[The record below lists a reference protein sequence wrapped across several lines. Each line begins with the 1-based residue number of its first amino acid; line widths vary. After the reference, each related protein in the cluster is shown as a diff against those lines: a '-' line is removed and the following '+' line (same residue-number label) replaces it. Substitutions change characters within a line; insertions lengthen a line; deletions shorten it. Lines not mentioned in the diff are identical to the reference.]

1 MPIENVGTKWY
12 HRDDDVAK
20 ELIMKQ
26 KILSK
31 RSILIGTGLL
41 LGLAII
47 CLVSCNDKADNQ
59 PAPTQPSDQNPV
71 YQPAAG
77 SVTANGTLKP
87 AQQVQLSFGVGGTVE
102 SVVVEIG
109 EHVKEGQT
117 LATLDDVELE
127 RAVAQTQVELKS
139 AQARL
144 AQLEEDAIP
153 VPERVL
159 AATTAISS
167 AQAALTQAHI
177 QAGMREHYDT
187 IDRETLE
194 DAEEALEDAQNEY
207 QKVVNDPFK
216 REWAHDSPEAHDLE
230 EAQEYY
236 EVVKAQYELHAADH
250 DYAVAIAQAEAQ
262 LAQAQLAL
270 YEAQHPIPSE
280 ALTLAQLDVEQ
291 AQLALDAARDSL
303 AHATLEAPFDG
314 IVSTVPISVD
324 ERVSPSTQ
332 AIELVDVSHW
342 RVETKNVGE
351 LQIAQVKEG
360 QEAIVRVNAFQGEPL
375 QGRVATISP
384 VAVVQQGD
392 TTYTLTIT
400 LEDTDGADGLRLN
413 LRPEMTARV
422 EIVVE

>member
-1 MPIENVGTKWY
+1 MENAGTKWY
-12 HRDDDVAK
+12 HRGDNVAK

-26 KILSK
+26 QILSK

-47 CLVSCNDKADNQ
+47 CLVSCNNKADNQ
-59 PAPTQPSDQNPV
+59 PAPIQPSDQNPV

-102 SVVVEIG
+102 SAAVEIG

-117 LATLDDVELE
+117 LATLDDAELE
-127 RAVAQTQVELKS
+127 RAVAQAQVELKS

-250 DYAVAIAQAEAQ
+250 SYALAIAQAEAQ
-262 LAQAQLAL
+262 LAQAQWAL
-270 YEAQHPIPSE
+270 YEAQHPIASE
-280 ALTLAQLDVEQ
+280 ALTLARLDVER
-291 AQLALDAARDSL
+291 AQLALEAARDNL
-303 AHATLEAPFDG
+303 AHATLVAPFDG
-314 IVSTVPISVD
+314 IVSAVPISVD
-324 ERVSPSTQ
+324 ERVSSSTQ
-332 AIELVDVSHW
+332 AIELIDVSRW

-351 LQIAQVKEG
+351 LQIAQVEEG

-375 QGRVATISP
+375 QGQVATISP

-413 LRPEMTARV
+413 LRPGMTARV
-422 EIVVE
+422 EIIVE